1 MALSFLAVG
10 IGQAFPPAPH
20 HKIFGTVRD
29 SKGNPLSESAIVILK
44 GTSGELLR
52 GPVDTT
58 IEPGA
63 NYVLKVPMDSGTLT
77 QLYRPTALQPTMPF
91 TISVRVGNTSYV
103 PLETKGPAPEIGEPA
118 KGTRLD
124 LTLGIDSDGDG
135 LPDAWETDLVN
146 SDRNDAYVSI
156 SDIRPGDDMDGDGIS
171 NLSEYIAGTYAFD
184 GRDGLKFDIVDIQR
198 GRAHMRFLTITG
210 RTYTVKM
217 STDGQ
222 YFADVPFA
230 TAADSEATLT
240 SFLAQGVAAQDLY
253 IPVDITNKNQLYRL
267 HVE

>member
-1 MALSFLAVG
+1 MAMSILAAG
-10 IGQAFPPAPH
+10 ISQAFPPAPH
-20 HKIFGTVRD
+20 HQVFGTVRD

-52 GPVDTT
+52 SPVDTS
-58 IEPGA
+58 IAPGA

-91 TISVRVGNTSYV
+91 TISVRVGNVSYV
-103 PLETKGPAPEIGEPA
+103 PLETKGNAAAIGEPA

-135 LPDAWETDLVN
+135 LPDDWEKDLVN
-146 SDRNDAYVSI
+146 SDRNDAYASI
-156 SDIRPGDDMDGDGIS
+156 GDIRPGDDLDSDGIS
-171 NLSEYIAGTYAFD
+171 NLNEYIAGTYAFD
-184 GRDGLKFDIVDIQR
+184 RRDGLKLDIVDIQQD
-198 GRAHMRFLTITG
+198 RAHMRFLTITG

-217 STDGQ
+217 STDGRH
-222 YFADVPFA
+222 FTEVPFA

-240 SFLAQGVAAQDLY
+240 SFLAQGVATQDLY
-253 IPVDITNKNQLYRL
+253 IPVDTTQNQLYRL
-267 HVE
+267 NVE